1 MEITSF
7 VLGVLTVIGV
17 ILMTLIVVGMFKIN
31 KQEEQIRNLQ
41 KNIESVEQCSDRDTQ
56 SLEEHMY
63 QHIDE
68 IRREY
73 SSHVDSRV
81 DKLQERVRQDTDDI
95 FRQIDK
101 LNEKSV
107 ING

>member
-17 ILMTLIVVGMFKIN
+17 ILVTLLVVSMFKIY
-31 KQEEQIRNLQ
+31 KQEEQIRDLQQTINLT
-41 KNIESVEQCSDRDTQ
+41 SDNASRWTID
-56 SLEEHMY
+56 LENHVCR
-63 QHIDE
+63 QFDDV
-68 IRREY
+68 RREY

-81 DKLQERVRQDTDDI
+81 DKLQERVRQDTEEI
-95 FRQIDK
+95 YRQIDK
-101 LNEKSV
+101 LREKSV